1 MSVAEQA
8 KQLADSLAGL
18 TTGGNDGSPA
28 LDAAPSVRFAPSP
41 ATPSGGAVEP
51 SGGDVTPSSEAR
63 LASMRRKLA
72 ELKTGRT
79 PAGVRWNTNMAF
91 HERTPSSARRPLR
104 RNGPTFGSPLESESG
119 GSDDEVSFNSN
130 SKAAAR
136 RSASSTP
143 AAASRP
149 HEGDASCSPESVSLA
164 ASEASL
170 SIGGVTAHAE
180 STPVLES
187 DDGGFTGFGTEAAAD
202 VDNDTPPLF
211 GNASS
216 ASESEGSAAVVVSS
230 DAESDASPPEGL
242 DGATPPDSMGFSD
255 SDFMSA
261 SKFFR
266 AAGADDRDGLHAL
279 NEALLPNVGN
289 SIRKLSAHKGKARNS
304 SEDSAPKPKRISFSS
319 PGDDSNSFAGF

>member
-1 MSVAEQA
+1 M
-8 KQLADSLAGL
+8 
-18 TTGGNDGSPA
+18 
-28 LDAAPSVRFAPSP
+28 
-41 ATPSGGAVEP
+41 EP

-202 VDNDTPPLF
+202 VFFTAHAKNTPVLESDDGGFTGFGTEAAADVDNDTPPLF